1 MDKNIAKSPKD
12 KYALSRALYIIEAAL
27 EYFVS
32 IAVGG
37 VYLAEITK
45 HIGISDAITG
55 IITAFVSL
63 GCGFQIIALF
73 LAHKKPVK
81 KWVTVGHIISQTL
94 FALMYFVP
102 LLNASKTLKTVLLIT
117 VLFVAQIIH
126 NVINSPKINWLMG
139 LVEDLPL
146 RNTQDSPLRRLCELL
161 WR

>member
-1 MDKNIAKSPKD
+1 MDSELKIRD
-12 KYALSRALYIIEAAL
+12 KYACSRILYIIEAAL
-27 EYFVS
+27 EYFIS

-81 KWVTVGHIISQTL
+81 SWVTVGHILSQAL
-94 FALMYFVP
+94 FAFMYFVP
-102 LLNASKTLKTVLLIT
+102 LLNISKVGKTVILIAT
-117 VLFVAQIIH
+117 LFIAQIIH

-139 LVEDLPL
+139 AVDDDKRGTFTAKKEIISLGKH
-146 RNTQDSPLRRLCELL
+146 
-161 WR
+161 